1 MEINEKL
8 EHLTETQI
16 EEVVT
21 MYMDKSIKIS
31 DILSKYN
38 IDVKPGGLLKIL
50 PPVRTND
57 VCVICG
63 EFLYK
68 NIEARTAYSYSG
80 EQSDRFCLNCGH
92 KEYANN
98 GWRRKKC
105 DCNGCKAIE
114 MMEYERKKKE
124 IRKTYETEND
134 RIDFAEL
141 ILADQVKLIYLLFN
155 NSFHNTSQIAPME
168 VKENWIEYI
177 NRMVEIKAISVSPES
192 EVEAFCEDDF
202 PNKYYVDKVHY
213 DVNVIID
220 EATLH
225 KINKNTYFLECSED
239 EELITLFK
247 EYIYNDLIIKFEE
260 MLEARRL
267 QLHISENANN
277 RFIELIDK
285 ISYTQILALCNRVAV
300 FFSDKV
306 LIGDMTKSVA
316 KNAALL
322 NVSKFYDRA
331 VESEWTLNHAEIDY
345 VGRELNFFIEK
356 VLNKDITILKDVASV
371 ENLKNW
377 SKREIDYSK
386 RIGYAED

>member
-38 IDVKPGGLLKIL
+38 IDVKPAGLLKIL

-63 EFLYK
+63 KFLYK

-80 EQSDRFCLNCGH
+80 EQCDRFCLNCGH
-92 KEYANN
+92 KEYGNN

-105 DCNGCKAIE
+105 DCDGCKAIA
-114 MMEYERKKKE
+114 MMEYERKKNE
-124 IRKTYETEND
+124 IRKIYEKEND

-192 EVEAFCEDDF
+192 EVEAFCEEDF
-202 PNKYYVDKVHY
+202 PNKYYVAKVHY

-220 EATLH
+220 EAALH

-345 VGRELNFFIEK
+345 VGRELRFFIEK

>member
-1 MEINEKL
+1 
-8 EHLTETQI
+8 
-16 EEVVT
+16 
-21 MYMDKSIKIS
+21 
-31 DILSKYN
+31 
-38 IDVKPGGLLKIL
+38 
-50 PPVRTND
+50 
-57 VCVICG
+57 
-63 EFLYK
+63 
-68 NIEARTAYSYSG
+68 
-80 EQSDRFCLNCGH
+80 
-92 KEYANN
+92 
-98 GWRRKKC
+98 
-105 DCNGCKAIE
+105 
-114 MMEYERKKKE
+114 MMEYERKKNE
-124 IRKTYETEND
+124 IRKTYEKEND

-141 ILADQVKLIYLLFN
+141 ILADQIKLIYLLFN

-177 NRMVEIKAISVSPES
+177 NRMIEIKAISVSPES
-192 EVEAFCEDDF
+192 EIEAFCEEDF
-202 PNKYYVDKVHY
+202 PNKYYVAKVDY
-213 DVNVIID
+213 DVNVIFD
-220 EATLH
+220 ETTLH
-225 KINKNTYFLECSED
+225 KINNNTYFLEYSEE
-239 EELITLFK
+239 EELISLFK
-247 EYIYNDLIIKFEE
+247 QYIYNDLIIRFEE

-345 VGRELNFFIEK
+345 VGRELRFFIEK

>member
-8 EHLTETQI
+8 KHLTETQI

-63 EFLYK
+63 DFLYK

-105 DCNGCKAIE
+105 VCNGCKAIE
-114 MMEYERKKKE
+114 MMEYERKKNE
-124 IRKTYETEND
+124 IRKTYEKEND

-141 ILADQVKLIYLLFN
+141 ILADQIKLIYLLFN

-177 NRMVEIKAISVSPES
+177 NRMIEIKAISVSPES
-192 EVEAFCEDDF
+192 EIEAFCEEDF
-202 PNKYYVDKVHY
+202 PNKYYVAKVDY
-213 DVNVIID
+213 DVNVIFD
-220 EATLH
+220 ETTLH
-225 KINKNTYFLECSED
+225 KINNNTYFLEYSEE
-239 EELITLFK
+239 EELISLFK
-247 EYIYNDLIIKFEE
+247 QYIYNDLIIRFEE

-345 VGRELNFFIEK
+345 VGRELRFFIEK

>member
-1 MEINEKL
+1 
-8 EHLTETQI
+8 
-16 EEVVT
+16 
-21 MYMDKSIKIS
+21 
-31 DILSKYN
+31 
-38 IDVKPGGLLKIL
+38 
-50 PPVRTND
+50 
-57 VCVICG
+57 
-63 EFLYK
+63 
-68 NIEARTAYSYSG
+68 
-80 EQSDRFCLNCGH
+80 
-92 KEYANN
+92 
-98 GWRRKKC
+98 
-105 DCNGCKAIE
+105 
-114 MMEYERKKKE
+114 
-124 IRKTYETEND
+124 
-134 RIDFAEL
+134 
-141 ILADQVKLIYLLFN
+141 
-155 NSFHNTSQIAPME
+155 
-168 VKENWIEYI
+168 
-177 NRMVEIKAISVSPES
+177 MVEIKAISVSPES

-202 PNKYYVDKVHY
+202 PNKYYVAKVHY

-220 EATLH
+220 EAALH
-225 KINKNTYFLECSED
+225 KINKNTYFLGCSED

>member
-1 MEINEKL
+1 MW
-8 EHLTETQI
+8 
-16 EEVVT
+16 EVLV
-21 MYMDKSIKIS
+21 
-31 DILSKYN
+31 SKYN

-124 IRKTYETEND
+124 IRKTYEKEND

-202 PNKYYVDKVHY
+202 PNKYYVAKVHY

-220 EATLH
+220 EAALH

>member
-1 MEINEKL
+1 
-8 EHLTETQI
+8 
-16 EEVVT
+16 
-21 MYMDKSIKIS
+21 
-31 DILSKYN
+31 
-38 IDVKPGGLLKIL
+38 
-50 PPVRTND
+50 
-57 VCVICG
+57 
-63 EFLYK
+63 
-68 NIEARTAYSYSG
+68 
-80 EQSDRFCLNCGH
+80 
-92 KEYANN
+92 
-98 GWRRKKC
+98 
-105 DCNGCKAIE
+105 
-114 MMEYERKKKE
+114 
-124 IRKTYETEND
+124 
-134 RIDFAEL
+134 
-141 ILADQVKLIYLLFN
+141 
-155 NSFHNTSQIAPME
+155 ME

-177 NRMVEIKAISVSPES
+177 NRMIEIKAISVSPES
-192 EVEAFCEDDF
+192 EIEAFCEEDF
-202 PNKYYVDKVHY
+202 PNKYYVAKVDY
-213 DVNVIID
+213 DVNVIFD
-220 EATLH
+220 ETTLH
-225 KINKNTYFLECSED
+225 KINNNTYFLEYSEK
-239 EELITLFK
+239 EELISLFK
-247 EYIYNDLIIKFEE
+247 QYIYNDLIIRFEE

-345 VGRELNFFIEK
+345 VGRELRFFIEK

>member
-8 EHLTETQI
+8 KHLTEIQI
-16 EEVVT
+16 EEVVM

-38 IDVKPGGLLKIL
+38 IDVKPAGLLKIL
-50 PPVRTND
+50 PPARTESI
-57 VCVICG
+57 CMICG
-63 EFLYK
+63 ESLYQK
-68 NIEARTAYSYSG
+68 IEGRNTYSYNG
-80 EQSDRFCLNCGH
+80 KVNDRFCLNCGH
-92 KEYANN
+92 QEYANN
-98 GWRRKKC
+98 GWRRKTC
-105 DCNGCKAIE
+105 DCEGCKAIAKL
-114 MMEYERKKKE
+114 EYECKKNQ
-124 IRKTYETEND
+124 IRKTYGKEKNKFEFD
-134 RIDFAEL
+134 EL
-141 ILADQVKLIYLLFN
+141 MLADQIKLIYLMYN
-155 NSFHNTSQIAPME
+155 NSLHNTSQIAPME
-168 VKENWIEYI
+168 ARDNWIEYI
-177 NRMVEIKAISVSPES
+177 NRLVEIKAISVSPES
-192 EVEAFCEDDF
+192 DVAAFCEENF
-202 PNKYYVDKVHY
+202 PNKYYVAKVHY
-213 DVNVIID
+213 DVNITFD
-220 EATLH
+220 EKTLK
-225 KINKNTYFLECSED
+225 KINNSTYFLDNSD
-239 EELITLFK
+239 EEGLVALFK
-247 EYIYNDLIIKFEE
+247 EYIYNDLIEKFEE

-267 QLHISENANN
+267 QLHISEKANN

-331 VESEWTLNHAEIDY
+331 VESEWALNHAEIDY
-345 VGRELNFFIEK
+345 VGKELSFFIER
-356 VLNKDITILKDVASV
+356 VLNKDISILKDVASV